1 MSIAVVFDSAGTL
14 LHTYRV
20 AKDVERQ
27 ELLPGIETVTL
38 TFSLSGTGP
47 RGYPCPFARDHCDS
61 PFHVAFIVPDLPSCR
76 IWRQPAREK

>member
-38 TFSLSGTGP
+38 TFS
-47 RGYPCPFARDHCDS
+47 
-61 PFHVAFIVPDLPSCR
+61 
-76 IWRQPAREK
+76 